1 MDFKLFVDAI
11 VKITLGIVLFGL
23 LIFLPAGT
31 FNYWNGW
38 LLIILLFIPMFI
50 AEIVMMIKSPDLLRR
65 RLDIKEK
72 QGE

>member
-11 VKITLGIVLFGL
+11 VKISLGIVLFTL

-31 FNYWNGW
+31 FDYWNGW